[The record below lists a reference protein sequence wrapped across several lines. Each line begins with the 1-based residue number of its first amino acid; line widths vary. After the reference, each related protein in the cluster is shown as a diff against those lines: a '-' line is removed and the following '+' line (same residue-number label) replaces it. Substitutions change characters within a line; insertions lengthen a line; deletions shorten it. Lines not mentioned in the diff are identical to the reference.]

1 MRLAPKLTQPSYVGC
16 AHEITHVGENNMIC
30 ERCTYGTG
38 VHICL
43 RWGASRREP
52 KVLKGYDIHAV
63 DVTVSEWSTEPWR
76 AQLNSLAYNMRKLAE
91 RMEAIA
97 VDSHAIGSL
106 IRRERWTQD
115 HMSALLTH
123 VKHANNDTYVPEVQN

>member
-1 MRLAPKLTQPSYVGC
+1 MNATEYETLTGHAPVQDDLERVNCTDGQEGHRNCGTCADCGKPRTQC
-16 AHEITHVGENNMIC
+16 
-30 ERCTYGTG
+30 
-38 VHICL
+38 
-43 RWGASRREP
+43 
-52 KVLKGYDIHAV
+52 AV

-76 AQLNSLAYNMRKLAE
+76 AQLNSLAYDMRKLAE